1 MSTPSS
7 SPDHVRR
14 VNVMLSRLSQTA
26 WIAIRALSRNKLRS
40 GLTALGIIIGVA
52 SVIAMVAVGNGAR
65 IRIQSQVAAL
75 GQNLLTIFAGSSRS
89 GGVNA
94 GAGSAS
100 VITLADVQAIRRE
113 VMDVVALS
121 PEVSTPA
128 QAIANG
134 RNWSTSIV
142 GESPDYLIIRDWKL
156 AAGRMFTEREVRA
169 AARIALIGSETAT
182 ELFGPLDPLGQTVRI
197 KNIPFVITGV
207 LMSKGA
213 GMGGQNQDD
222 RIIVPYTTVMKR
234 LTGDRYLRSV
244 NVQIGSAERMEAAQQ
259 QITSLLRQR
268 HRLAADR
275 SDDFSIFNQKEIAD
289 TASSITTVITLLLGA
304 IAGISL
310 LVGGIGIMNIMLVSV
325 TERTREIG
333 IRIAVGARASAI
345 KMQFL
350 IEAITLSIFGGSVG
364 VIAGIG
370 TSKLISFAGN
380 FKPVVSGGSI
390 LLAFG
395 VSVAI
400 GIFFGFYPATRAAA
414 LDPIDALRY
423 E

>member
-1 MSTPSS
+1 
-7 SPDHVRR
+7 
-14 VNVMLSRLSQTA
+14 MLSRLSQTA

-52 SVIAMVAVGNGAR
+52 SVIAMVAVGTGAR

-113 VMDVVALS
+113 VTDVVALS

-182 ELFGPLDPLGQTVRI
+182 ELFGPLEPLGQTVRI

-213 GMGGQNQDD
+213 GMGQNQDD

-370 TSKLISFAGN
+370 TSKLISFTGN

>member
-1 MSTPSS
+1 MF
-7 SPDHVRR
+7 VAF
-14 VNVMLSRLSQTA
+14 NVMLSRLSQTA

-40 GLTALGIIIGVA
+40 GLTALGIIIGVS
-52 SVIAMVAVGNGAR
+52 SVIIMVAVGNGAR
-65 IRIQSQVAAL
+65 VRIQSQVAAL

-89 GGVNA
+89 GGVYA

-113 VMDVVALS
+113 ITDVVALS
-121 PEVSTPA
+121 PEVSISA

-134 RNWSTSIV
+134 RNWFTSIV
-142 GESPDYLIIRDWKL
+142 GESPDYLTIRDWKL
-156 AAGRMFTEREVRA
+156 AAGLMFTERDVRA
-169 AARIALIGSETAT
+169 SAKIAVIGSKTAT
-182 ELFGPLDPLGQTVRI
+182 ELFGPLDPIGQSVRI
-197 KNIPFVITGV
+197 KNIPFVVTGL

-244 NVQIGSAERMEAAQQ
+244 NVQIGSAERMQAAQQ
-259 QITSLLRQR
+259 QVTSLLRQR

-310 LVGGIGIMNIMLVSV
+310 LVGGIGVMNIMLVSV

-333 IRIAVGARASAI
+333 IRIAVGARPSAI

-350 IEAITLSIFGGSVG
+350 IEAMTLSVLGGCVG

-370 TSKLISFAGN
+370 ISKLINLAGD
-380 FKPVVSGGSI
+380 FKPVLSGGSI

-400 GIFFGFYPATRAAA
+400 GIFFGYYPASRAAA
-414 LDPIDALRY
+414 LHPIDALRY